1 MKISGVKKLKLICS
15 SDDSEMKKAHPEY
28 QKDLPVKKGAVSIHL
43 PGIQCT
49 IFIQV
54 SGN

>member
-15 SDDSEMKKAHPEY
+15 SDDSEMKKTHPEY

-43 PGIQCT
+43 PAYSAR
-49 IFIQV
+49 FYQV
-54 SGN
+54 VE